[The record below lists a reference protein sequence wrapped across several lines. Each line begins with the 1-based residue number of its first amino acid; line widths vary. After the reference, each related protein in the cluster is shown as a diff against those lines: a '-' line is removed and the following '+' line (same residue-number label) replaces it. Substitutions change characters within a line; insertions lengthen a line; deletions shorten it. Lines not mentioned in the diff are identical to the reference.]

1 MGKTTRR
8 FVSFSLVMALL
19 LYPLSLLAQGISA
32 NFSSTPLATAIKT
45 VCDKAGYKAS
55 FSGDGMSDISVT
67 CTLNESSVESAM
79 DKILAGKPYTYRVA
93 GKQVIVSRKA
103 PQTQSKQQSGQQII
117 KGKVVDE
124 NGEVLPG
131 ANVILKG
138 GAYKGTSTD
147 VNGNF
152 SLGLGK
158 SQAYTLIITYIG
170 YKEKT
175 INIASTQRDVV
186 DLKTI
191 KLEPDSESLSDVVVN
206 GVFTRNANTF
216 TGAVSTISAEQLQ
229 TIGNQNILQSLKNL
243 DPSMIQV
250 ENLSAGS
257 DPNSLPDFQMRGSST
272 ISSVQ
277 GEYASSAN
285 QPLFILDGF
294 ETELTKIMD
303 LDMNQVKSVTL
314 LKDAT
319 AKAIYGS
326 KAANG
331 VIVVETIRP
340 ESGKIRVSYNGN
352 MTVEAP
358 DLSSYDLCNAT
369 EKLQVEKL
377 GGLFTDKDGNYVNQV
392 ALNSSYSSKLAEII
406 AGAYTDWKAQP
417 TRVGVGHK
425 HSVYIEGGDQAMQYG
440 VNLMYN
446 NIAGVMKGS
455 DRNTFSGGVQ
465 LSYRWKSLQF
475 RNKLTID
482 HNSSDNSPYGEFSL
496 YTLMN
501 PYSRLY
507 DNNGDLI
514 KAYNY
519 TGTAG
524 SISASNPIYNTTLN
538 TINNSTYTNITNNF
552 YAEWQALE
560 SLKVIARL
568 GFVHKTTTEDIF
580 KPANHTDFISTTDV
594 FSKGSYNQ
602 ANGAATDVS
611 ADLGVNWSK
620 EFGKHLIFLNG
631 QLSMTDNKYHTVGI
645 QAVGFP
651 NDFMDD
657 ISYAVQYAKD
667 SKPTGTEGI
676 SRTAGGLAS
685 LNYSYDERYLFDAN
699 YRLTGS
705 SETSDNNRWGHFW
718 SVGGGWNVHNEA
730 FLKDAYWLNRF
741 KLRASFGY
749 TGSQGFSSYDA
760 LATFTYYT
768 NNSYN
773 GGIGS
778 YIKQLANNNLH
789 WQEKFDTNLGVDFGL
804 FNNRLTGRFDYY
816 IATTDG
822 MITNVT
828 VPYTTGFSTYVA
840 NLGKVENRGYEVYL
854 NWRAISRARDY
865 MNVFASLASNKNTL
879 KEISNSLRAWNSAQD
894 AAMLANKTT
903 MPSVKYYEGCSMN
916 AIWAVKSLGI
926 DPQNGKEIFVKK
938 DGTTTYEYDTK
949 DQVVC
954 GDNTPKFNSTLGLNG
969 EYKCFGFSVTGSFKW
984 GGQIYNSTLIDKV
997 ENCDLAYNVD
1007 RRVLSDRWNAPG
1019 DMALYK
1025 SITDQSTTY
1034 PTSRFVENYNIFSL
1048 SSLSLYYDFRD
1059 CKFVKNSFLER
1070 LKVSAYTNDL
1080 FYISSVK
1087 IERGTA
1093 YPFARSFS
1101 LSVQATF

>member
-1 MGKTTRR
+1 MTTRL
-8 FVSFSLVMALL
+8 VSLTMAAALL

-32 NFSSTPLATAIKT
+32 SFSSTPLATAIKS
-45 VCDKAGYKAS
+45 VCDKSGYHAS
-55 FSGDGMSDISVT
+55 FNGDEMGKYTVT
-67 CTLNESSVESAM
+67 CSLSESSIEEAM
-79 DKILAGKPYTYRVA
+79 AKVLEGKPYTYRVD
-93 GKQVIVSRKA
+93 GKQVIISKKA
-103 PQTQSKQQSGQQII
+103 PQTQSKQQDAGQVI

-124 NGEVLPG
+124 KGEPLPG

-138 GAYKGTSTD
+138 GAYVGSATD
-147 VNGNF
+147 ANGNF

-158 SQAYTLIITYIG
+158 GQSYTLIITFLG
-170 YKEKT
+170 YKER
-175 INIASTQRDVV
+175 IVNIAATNRDVV
-186 DLKTI
+186 TLKNI
-191 KLEPDSESLSDVVVN
+191 KLEPDDNNLSDVVVN

-216 TGAVSTISAEQLQ
+216 TGAVSTISADQLK

-257 DPNSLPDFQMRGSST
+257 DPNALPDFQMRGSST

-294 ETELTKIMD
+294 ETALTKIMD

-340 ESGKIRVSYNGN
+340 ESGKIRVTYNGS
-352 MTVEAP
+352 MSIEAP

-369 EKLQVEKL
+369 EKLEVEKL
-377 GGLFTDKDGNYVNQV
+377 AGLFTDQNNNYVNQI
-392 ALNSSYSSKLAEII
+392 ALNNTYSSKLAEII
-406 AGAYTDWKAQP
+406 AGSYTDWKAQP
-417 TRVGVGHK
+417 TRIGVGQK
-425 HSVYIEGGDQAMQYG
+425 HSVYVEGGDQAMQYG

-446 NIAGVMKGS
+446 KIAGVMKGS

-482 HNSSDNSPYGEFSL
+482 YNNSDNSPYGTFNQ

-507 DNNGDLI
+507 DDNGDLI
-514 KAYNY
+514 KSYNY
-519 TGTAG
+519 SGTTG
-524 SISASNPIYNTTLN
+524 SITSYNPLYNTTLN
-538 TINNSTYTNITNNF
+538 TVDNSTYTNITNNF

-560 SLKVIARL
+560 NVKVTARF
-568 GFVHKTTTEDIF
+568 GFVHQTSTEDLF
-580 KPANHTDFISTTDV
+580 KPANHTDFITTSDV

-602 ANGAATDVS
+602 VHGANTDIS

-631 QLSMTDNKYHTVGI
+631 QLSMTNNTYNTVGVE
-645 QAVGFP
+645 AVGFP

-657 ISYAVQYAKD
+657 ISYAVQYAKN

-705 SETSDNNRWGHFW
+705 SETSDNHRWGSFW
-718 SVGGGWNVHNEA
+718 SVGAGWNVHNEA
-730 FLKDAYWLNRF
+730 FLKEAYWLNRF
-741 KLRASFGY
+741 KIRGSFGY
-749 TGSQGFSSYDA
+749 TGSQGFNSYDA
-760 LATFTYYT
+760 LATFTYYSQQ
-768 NNSYN
+768 SYN
-773 GGIGS
+773 GSIGS
-778 YIKQLANNNLH
+778 YIKRLANNNLH
-789 WQEKFDTNLGVDFGL
+789 WQEKFDTNVGFDFGL

-816 IATTDG
+816 ISTTDG

-840 NLGKVENRGYEVYL
+840 NLGKVENKGYEIYL

-894 AAMLANKTT
+894 AAMLENKTT
-903 MPSVKYYEGCSMN
+903 TPSVKYYEGCSMN
-916 AIWAVKSLGI
+916 AIWAVPSLGI

-938 DGTTTYEYDTK
+938 DGTTTYDYDIA

-954 GDNTPKFNSTLGLNG
+954 GDKMPKFNGTIGING
-969 EYKCFGFSVTGSFKW
+969 EYKCFGFSVTGSYRW
-984 GGQIYNSTLIDKV
+984 GGQMYNTTLVEKV
-997 ENCDLAYNVD
+997 ENCNIAYNVD
-1007 RRVLSDRWNAPG
+1007 RRVLTDRWNAAG
-1019 DMALYK
+1019 DIARFK
-1025 SITDQSTTY
+1025 SIGDRSTTY
-1034 PTSRFVENYNIFSL
+1034 PTSRFIEDYNLFTL

-1059 CKFVKNSFLER
+1059 CNFVKNSFLER
-1070 LKVSAYTNDL
+1070 LRVTAYTNDL
-1080 FYISSVK
+1080 FNISSVK
-1087 IERGTA
+1087 IERGTS
-1093 YPFARSFS
+1093 YPFARTFS